1 MIVQRPRQYGAHVGD
16 GGAYW
21 AGRCGGN
28 ARNNVCRLATDIR
41 TTQGQASFGHHVET
55 VTTYSKM
62 LKTFVPLGALFK
74 LASNAPT
81 LGVKHPQKENLQIY
95 FSGYSGKIEPQCQAT
110 PVKFGSPQ

>member
-16 GGAYW
+16 GGGCW

-41 TTQGQASFGHHVET
+41 TTQGQVSFGHNVKT
-55 VTTYSKM
+55 VTTYKKM
-62 LKTFVPLGALFK
+62 LKTFVPLGALLK

-81 LGVKHPQKENLQIY
+81 LGVKKKKNLRIY